1 MTDYVPAKTKKKTQ
15 AEDFVVTIIVTQ
27 NPKVVIVVPDPVRIN
42 KDKKDTVSW
51 VCPQGLDF
59 EVDFPETPFHA
70 HHFDQRTA
78 KKLHPRDD
86 VVNNANR
93 PYKYSVIVAGITEDP
108 GLIVDP

>member
-1 MTDYVPAKTKKKTQ
+1 MTDYVAEKTKKKTQ

-27 NPKVVIVVPDPVRIN
+27 NPAIVIVVPDLVRIN

-59 EVDFPETPFHA
+59 KVDFPETPFHD

-78 KKLHPRDD
+78 KNLLPRED
-86 VVNNANR
+86 VKNNANR
-93 PYKYSVIVAGITEDP
+93 PYKYNIIVAGITEDP